1 MTATERREEILR
13 ILIKRKQESIS
24 NLAFELNTCIRTIKY
39 DILSLSFSYPIY
51 TVQGKGGGV
60 FIDPEY
66 YLHKQYL
73 KSYEQECLEQML
85 EIASPEQ
92 QKILNNILE
101 RYSRPKLPNQ

>member
-1 MTATERREEILR
+1 MKATERREEILQ

-39 DILSLSFSYPIY
+39 DFLSLSFSYPIY

-60 FIDPEY
+60 FIDPNF

-73 KSYEQECLEQML
+73 KSEEQEYLEKML
-85 EIASPEQ
+85 LSADKEGQRILTN
-92 QKILNNILE
+92 ILNKYK
-101 RYSRPKLPNQ
+101 RVR

>member
-1 MTATERREEILR
+1 MKATERREEILQ

-60 FIDPEY
+60 FIDPNF

-73 KSYEQECLEQML
+73 KSEEQEYLEKML
-85 EIASPEQ
+85 LSADKEGQRILTN
-92 QKILNNILE
+92 ILNKYK
-101 RYSRPKLPNQ
+101 RVR

>member
-1 MTATERREEILR
+1 MTATERREEILQ

-60 FIDPEY
+60 FIDPNF

-73 KSYEQECLEQML
+73 KSEEQEYLEKML
-85 EIASPEQ
+85 LSADKEGQRILTN
-92 QKILNNILE
+92 ILNKYT
-101 RYSRPKLPNQ
+101 RAR

>member
-1 MTATERREEILR
+1 MTATERREEILQ

-60 FIDPEY
+60 FIDPNF

-73 KSYEQECLEQML
+73 KSEEQEYLEKML
-85 EIASPEQ
+85 LSADKEGQRILTN
-92 QKILNNILE
+92 ILNKYK
-101 RYSRPKLPNQ
+101 RAR